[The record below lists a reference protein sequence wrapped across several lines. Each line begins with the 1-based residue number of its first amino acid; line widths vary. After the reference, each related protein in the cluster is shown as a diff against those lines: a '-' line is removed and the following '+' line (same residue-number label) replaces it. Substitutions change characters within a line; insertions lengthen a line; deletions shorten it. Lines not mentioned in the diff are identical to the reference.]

1 MRETNEGEPGTI
13 VLASYYFSRYVDFHI
28 ALESLV
34 IPKGTKF
41 IHARGGSSAKNQ
53 NVGVRAREGGW
64 VWFIDDDHTFTP
76 DVLLRLL
83 ARDKPI
89 VAPLVPMRYPP
100 FELVLYKTLNIVES
114 EPYRV
119 TSFEEEF
126 YTMPELNG
134 TTGLMK
140 VQGLPKA
147 GCLIREDIWS
157 KMKDPWF
164 RIGLL
169 HPDDIEDDKY
179 FMWEVREK
187 LGYDL
192 WCDTDTLLFHLNTVR
207 VGCRR
212 DEHHHYHREI
222 SL

>member
-1 MRETNEGEPGTI
+1 MRETNEGEAGTI

-28 ALESLV
+28 AMESLV
-34 IPKGTKF
+34 VPKGTKF

-53 NVGVRAREGGW
+53 NIGVRNREGGW

-76 DVLLRLL
+76 DILLRLL
-83 ARDKPI
+83 AWNKPI
-89 VAPLVPMRYPP
+89 VAPLCPMRYPP
-100 FELVLYKTLNIVES
+100 FELVLYKTLDIVER
-114 EPYRV
+114 ERYRV
-119 TSFEEEF
+119 ESFTEDF
-126 YTMPELNG
+126 YKMSDLNG

-140 VQGLPKA
+140 AQGLPKA
-147 GCLIREDIWS
+147 GCLVREEIWAKLS
-157 KMKDPWF
+157 DPWF

-192 WCDTDTLLFHLNTVR
+192 WCDTDTVLYHLNTVH
-207 VGCRR
+207 VGCKR
-212 DEHHHYHREI
+212 DSQNQYSRVVT
-222 SL
+222 L

>member
-1 MRETNEGEPGTI
+1 MRETSEGEAGTI
-13 VLASYYFSRYVDFHI
+13 VLASYYFSRYMDFHTS
-28 ALESLV
+28 LESLV
-34 IPKGTKF
+34 VPKGTKY
-41 IHARGGSSAKNQ
+41 INARGGSSAKNQ
-53 NVGVRAREGGW
+53 NVGVRHREGGW

-76 DVLLRLL
+76 DLLMRLL

-126 YTMPELNG
+126 YKMSDLNG

-140 VQGLPKA
+140 AQGLPKA
-147 GCLIREDIWS
+147 GCLIREEVWS
-157 KMKDPWF
+157 KLTDPWF

-192 WCDTDTLLFHLNTVR
+192 WCDTDLVLYHLNTVS
-207 VGCRR
+207 VGCKR
-212 DEHHHYHREI
+212 DAANNYSR
-222 SL
+222 LVTL